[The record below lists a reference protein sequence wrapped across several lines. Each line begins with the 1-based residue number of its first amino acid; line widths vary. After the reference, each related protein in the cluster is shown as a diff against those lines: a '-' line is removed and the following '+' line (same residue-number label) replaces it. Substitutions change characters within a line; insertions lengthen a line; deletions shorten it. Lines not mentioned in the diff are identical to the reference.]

1 MKPVAAIYSTFLQRA
16 YDQVVH
22 DVCVQNLDVTLAL
35 DRAGLVGA
43 DGATHQGLY
52 DLAYLRALPNVIVM
66 APKDEN
72 ELQHMLCTAVRY
84 PGPAALRYPR
94 GAGVGVPLDA
104 EIKAIPVGASELL
117 RDGDALLVI
126 ALGSM
131 VHLALE
137 AAGELAAQGVSTA
150 VLNARF
156 VKPLDEARIVSL
168 ARRCGAV
175 LTVEEHAQMGGF
187 GGAVLEALS
196 EADVA
201 VPARVLAIPDRL
213 IEHGSPAAQLAALG
227 LDAAGI
233 ARAALELLGRR
244 PGS

>member
-1 MKPVAAIYSTFLQRA
+1 
-16 YDQVVH
+16 
-22 DVCVQNLDVTLAL
+22 
-35 DRAGLVGA
+35 
-43 DGATHQGLY
+43 
-52 DLAYLRALPNVIVM
+52 VIVM

-104 EIKAIPVGASELL
+104 EIKAIPVGAPELL